1 MKKNVKMFKGM
12 SLGEK
17 LEQNKIEKAK
27 GLSYEDCMKLYQVIS
42 YKEYLNG
49 EKMCEYGSFGNQFY
63 IILDGEVSVRQPKEV
78 ELQFNLV
85 WDLYQYIVKEY
96 ENIRTFRDE
105 ESKAIG
111 NVVDI
116 IGAPLLR

>member
-1 MKKNVKMFKGM
+1 
-12 SLGEK
+12 
-17 LEQNKIEKAK
+17 
-27 GLSYEDCMKLYQVIS
+27 
-42 YKEYLNG
+42 
-49 EKMCEYGSFGNQFY
+49 MCEYGSFGNQFY

-85 WDLYQYIVKEY
+85 WDLYQYVVKEY